1 MYMGLHAMAA
11 RMHTSRTTPGGD
23 RGGGGTTRASPDA
36 TDKRARTDSRIPEA
50 QRRSLR
56 TQSPE
61 SPRNY
66 RPVSVER
73 LALCRL
79 RSHVRRA
86 RVITRGALDCAQC
99 IAISL
104 AGCRSCPPITRAP
117 LW

>member
-61 SPRNY
+61 SPAITARSQL
-66 RPVSVER
+66 SVWR
-73 LALCRL
+73 CVAFAHTCGALALSRE
-79 RSHVRRA
+79 A
-86 RVITRGALDCAQC
+86 R
-99 IAISL
+99 
-104 AGCRSCPPITRAP
+104 
-117 LW
+117 